1 MGHDGRR
8 LRGRSAPAAS
18 VHVPYRPAE
27 PVRPARKRGAERPMW
42 QGIAAL
48 LLTIAVLVVVTVA
61 LAYVVADLVTGVV
74 P

>member
-1 MGHDGRR
+1 
-8 LRGRSAPAAS
+8 
-18 VHVPYRPAE
+18 
-27 PVRPARKRGAERPMW
+27 MW

>member
-1 MGHDGRR
+1 
-8 LRGRSAPAAS
+8 
-18 VHVPYRPAE
+18 
-27 PVRPARKRGAERPMW
+27 MW

-61 LAYVVADLVTGVV
+61 LAYVVADLVTGAV